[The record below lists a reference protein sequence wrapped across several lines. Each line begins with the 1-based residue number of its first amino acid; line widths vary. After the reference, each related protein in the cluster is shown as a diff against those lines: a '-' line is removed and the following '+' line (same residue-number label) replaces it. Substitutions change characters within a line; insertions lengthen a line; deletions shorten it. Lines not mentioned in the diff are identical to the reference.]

1 MIFPL
6 KEKKMLED
14 SIFFSI
20 QLTMYLYFI
29 VKILVFLMNINV
41 EKNKNYI
48 FFCSKF
54 LHFYQI
60 DTEFSDFKTNMK

>member
-1 MIFPL
+1 
-6 KEKKMLED
+6 
-14 SIFFSI
+14 
-20 QLTMYLYFI
+20 MYLYFI
-29 VKILVFLMNINV
+29 VEILVFLMNINV

-54 LHFYQI
+54 IHFYRI

>member
-6 KEKKMLED
+6 KEKKMPED

-29 VKILVFLMNINV
+29 VKILVFFN
-41 EKNKNYI
+41 EY
-48 FFCSKF
+48 
-54 LHFYQI
+54 
-60 DTEFSDFKTNMK
+60 